1 MDEVVWSII
10 IMLGIGLSGTLWII
24 YYTLKMANDESN
36 VSIQNQKNHKD
47 S

>member
-1 MDEVVWSII
+1 MNEVVWSII

-24 YYTLKMANDESN
+24 YYILKMANDESN

>member
-24 YYTLKMANDESN
+24 YYILKMANDESN

>member
-1 MDEVVWSII
+1 MTDPVWSVNIL
-10 IMLGIGLSGTLWII
+10 LGIGLSGTLWII
-24 YYTLKMANDESN
+24 YYILKMANDESN